1 MASLIAVR
9 RFLSGVRTSPRGLA
23 VDLDSVAALK
33 PAADVPLA
41 TRTSLFDAVAA
52 LVADAYVDT
61 DVRLEALAVARLLR
75 GDGYAKLEGGPLFAV
90 VQTDLRN
97 LRRDG
102 KNADGNR

>member
-1 MASLIAVR
+1 M
-9 RFLSGVRTSPRGLA
+9 
-23 VDLDSVAALK
+23 
-33 PAADVPLA
+33 A

-75 GDGYAKLEGGPLFAV
+75 GDGYAKLLSTLADQAELEGGPLFAV